1 MKVLVTGASGGIG
14 EAVVNYLTGKNIE
27 VIACDLVKK
36 QFDSPLVSFYELDV
50 CNQASIDNLRL
61 NLENKRI
68 TLDAIVNI
76 AGMFLIDSFI
86 EVNNEQLKRLFDVNL
101 MGVIAVNKT
110 LFPLLNKNGRIVIT
124 TSDVATLDPMPFN
137 GIYNV
142 SKTALDSYSQAL
154 RQELNLLGIKVITI
168 RPGAFNTTLSQG
180 SLTKTKELSD
190 KTVLYKKQSKRF
202 YSLVKGFMGKPKDPK
217 KLAPTYYKALTKKRP
232 KLCYRK
238 NANILLALLNVLP
251 KRLQCFIIKL
261 ILK

>member
-14 EAVVNYLTGKNIE
+14 EAVVNYLTSKNIE
-27 VIACDLVKK
+27 VIACDLFKK
-36 QFDSPLVSFYELDV
+36 EFNNPLITFFELDV
-50 CNQASIDNLRL
+50 CNQLSIDALFNNLKS
-61 NLENKRI
+61 NNVS
-68 TLDAIVNI
+68 LDAIVNI

-86 EVNNEQLKRLFDVNL
+86 EANDDKLKRLFDVNL
-101 MGVIAVNKT
+101 MGVISVNKT
-110 LFPLLNKNGRIVIT
+110 LFPLLNKNGRILIT

-190 KTVLYKKQSKRF
+190 KTLLYKKQSERF

-217 KLAPTYYKALTKKRP
+217 KLAPTYYKALTKKHPR
-232 KLCYRK
+232 LCYRK
-238 NANILLALLNVLP
+238 NANILLALLNILP